1 MARRVCVVTGSR
13 ADFGYLVE
21 PMRRLQRDPEFEL
34 QTVVCGGHLSAA
46 LGNTYRS
53 VVEAGFVIDARV
65 DMMLAGDS
73 RAAVTKA
80 LGLGTIGFADAF
92 ERLQPDMVM
101 LLGDRY
107 ETFAAAT
114 ASVMANVPIAHLAGG
129 DVSEG
134 AVDEQ
139 LRHAITKLS
148 HLHFVTHTAAADRVR
163 QMGEDPARIHCV
175 GSTSLDVI
183 LSRPRGSREETFAAA
198 GLVPGKQNIVLAYHP
213 ETLGRTPALDQ
224 LAEVFDA
231 LDGFGSELGI
241 VVVAA
246 NADADGGKVNAA
258 LQAFA
263 AARSHVSYRASL
275 PHEAY
280 LSLLA
285 HCDALV
291 GNSSSGLYEAPSF
304 ATPTVNIGDRQRGR
318 TRAASV
324 FDCPADA
331 QAIVDTLRRA
341 LHFARRHVVNPY
353 GDGRA
358 SERIVRVLRAIE
370 DPQALLHKRFHGLE
384 DAHAAFAA

>member
-92 ERLQPDMVM
+92 ERLRPDMVM

-183 LSRPRGSREETFAAA
+183 LSRPRGSR
-198 GLVPGKQNIVLAYHP
+198 
-213 ETLGRTPALDQ
+213 
-224 LAEVFDA
+224 
-231 LDGFGSELGI
+231 
-241 VVVAA
+241 
-246 NADADGGKVNAA
+246 
-258 LQAFA
+258 
-263 AARSHVSYRASL
+263 
-275 PHEAY
+275 
-280 LSLLA
+280 
-285 HCDALV
+285 
-291 GNSSSGLYEAPSF
+291 
-304 ATPTVNIGDRQRGR
+304 
-318 TRAASV
+318 
-324 FDCPADA
+324 
-331 QAIVDTLRRA
+331 
-341 LHFARRHVVNPY
+341 
-353 GDGRA
+353 
-358 SERIVRVLRAIE
+358 
-370 DPQALLHKRFHGLE
+370 
-384 DAHAAFAA
+384 